1 MRVTFDL
8 PEEMIT
14 QLHEVEDQLP
24 RILELDLREVTA
36 TSQTGFSGAAEV
48 LEFFASLPAPEAT
61 LALRPSEALQGQI
74 LELLEKGLS
83 AAEEQVWQSY
93 QYLEHL
99 VRMAKAKALLRLQE
113 AQNRNEQ
120 NVYSGCATKTGVRD
134 SKRLL

>member
-14 QLHEVEDQLP
+14 QLHQVEDQLP
-24 RILELDLREVTA
+24 RMLELGLRELTA

-48 LEFFASLPAPEAT
+48 LEFFASQPTPEVT
-61 LALRPSEALQGQI
+61 LALRPSEALQDQI
-74 LELLEKGLS
+74 SELLEKIMLGLG

-113 AQNRNEQ
+113 ARNQ
-120 NVYSGCATKTGVRD
+120 G
-134 SKRLL
+134 